1 MSTAEKNEFFDV
13 KVMVQPTPNPDAY
26 KFICNREIKA
36 KGNATFNSL
45 EECGDLEIAKQ
56 IFMVEG
62 VKQVYFFENVATVT
76 FEAGVDLLK
85 SEDEV
90 IEVLK
95 AVIPYHNPDFQMES
109 EKKVVNR
116 DELPEDVRAIEEILD
131 RTIRP
136 GLQGDGGDVEIV
148 SLIENELAIRYQ
160 GACGTCPSSTMGT
173 LMAIEGIL
181 RDEFDPDITV
191 IPV

>member
-1 MSTAEKNEFFDV
+1 MSSVEKNEFFDV

-36 KGNATFNSL
+36 KGNATFNNI
-45 EECGDLEIAKQ
+45 EECGEIEIARQ
-56 IFMVEG
+56 MFMVEG

-76 FEAGVDLLK
+76 FAAAIDLLK
-85 SEDEV
+85 AEDAV
-90 IEVLK
+90 IEVIK
-95 AVIPYHNPDFQMES
+95 AVIPYHNPEFELEC

-116 DELPEDVRAIEEILD
+116 EELPKDIRSIEEILD

-160 GACGTCPSSTMGT
+160 GACGTCPSSTMN
-173 LMAIEGIL
+173 MIRIL
-181 RDEFDPDITV
+181 L
-191 IPV
+191 